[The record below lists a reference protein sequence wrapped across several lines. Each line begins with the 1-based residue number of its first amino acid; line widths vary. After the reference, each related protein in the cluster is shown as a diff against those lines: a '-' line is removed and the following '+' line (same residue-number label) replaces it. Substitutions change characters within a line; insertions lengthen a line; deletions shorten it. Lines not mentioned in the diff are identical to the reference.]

1 MTQRSLATLIAL
13 AVLAGGGSAAAQSY
27 GSGFA
32 PSWGQPVYVD
42 GWGRP
47 VGGTPLSE
55 VETRSYVE
63 TGRWADGYEAR
74 PRVYVPG
81 RAPAYGYGYGYDRY
95 RGYGSGY
102 RYRYD
107 HDQRYG
113 YRGSA
118 YAPRPYQGYRD
129 EWGHNDDRARP
140 GRQGYVNGRG
150 YGYDDG
156 PDVYFYD
163 R

>member
-1 MTQRSLATLIAL
+1 MTQRSLAPLIAL

-32 PSWGQPVYVD
+32 PSWGQPVYLD

-47 VGGTPLSE
+47 IGGSPLSE

-81 RAPAYGYGYGYDRY
+81 RGPAYEYGYDRY

-102 RYRYD
+102 RY
-107 HDQRYG
+107 G
-113 YRGSA
+113 YRGPG
-118 YAPRPYQGYRD
+118 YVPRPYQGYRD
-129 EWGHNDDRARP
+129 EWGYNDDRARP
-140 GRQGYVNGRG
+140 GRQGYVDGRR

-156 PDVYFYD
+156 PDVYLYD

>member
-1 MTQRSLATLIAL
+1 MTQRSLAPLIAL

-32 PSWGQPVYVD
+32 PSWGQPVYLD

-47 VGGTPLSE
+47 IGGSPLSE

-81 RAPAYGYGYGYDRY
+81 RGP
-95 RGYGSGY
+95 
-102 RYRYD
+102 
-107 HDQRYG
+107 
-113 YRGSA
+113 A

-129 EWGHNDDRARP
+129 EWGYNDDRARP
-140 GRQGYVNGRG
+140 GRQGYIDGRR

-156 PDVYFYD
+156 PDVYLYD